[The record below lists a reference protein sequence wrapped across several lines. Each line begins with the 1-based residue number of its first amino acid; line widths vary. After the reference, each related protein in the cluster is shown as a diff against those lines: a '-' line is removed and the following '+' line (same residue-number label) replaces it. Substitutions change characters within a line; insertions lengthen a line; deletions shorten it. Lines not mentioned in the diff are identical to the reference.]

1 MERLFF
7 EAAMLAAIA
16 LISNSRAL
24 TKADTSRS
32 PFLLKALSEVWA
44 RMVLAEEVLTRLAA
58 RLEEGGGLLDWRGC
72 FRLRGP
78 EGFINGRL
86 LEIQSKD
93 N

>member
-7 EAAMLAAIA
+7 EAPMLATIA

-58 RLEEGGGLLDWRGC
+58 RFEEGGGC

-78 EGFINGRL
+78 EGLIDGRL
-86 LEIQSKD
+86 LEKQSKD
-93 N
+93 NW